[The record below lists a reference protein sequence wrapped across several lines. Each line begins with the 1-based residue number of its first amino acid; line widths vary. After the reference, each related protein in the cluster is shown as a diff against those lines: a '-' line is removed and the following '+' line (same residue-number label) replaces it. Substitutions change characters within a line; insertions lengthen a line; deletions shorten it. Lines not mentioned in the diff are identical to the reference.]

1 MLGLGADSEDA
12 EDPVESDDAGF
23 AEASEEAGLASPL
36 GAAFV
41 SAGLESEE
49 LADFGA

>member
-1 MLGLGADSEDA
+1 MRGFGADSEGA
-12 EDPVESDDAGF
+12 EDPVDSDDAGF
-23 AEASEEAGLASPL
+23 AEASEETGLASPL

-49 LADFGA
+49 FAALGA